1 MARGRLTVNPGFA
14 PGQKSHTRAAE
25 LGGAGGNL
33 DNGKFQTT
41 QRVRVAAEMGTPGKV
56 APDEYVMGMTGIVE
70 AAGLVYG
77 SGLSS
82 DKYLLPAYFVRLEG
96 IGPVLVGEEWL

>member
-1 MARGRLTVNPGFA
+1 M
-14 PGQKSHTRAAE
+14 
-25 LGGAGGNL
+25 

-41 QRVRVAAEMGTPGKV
+41 QRVRVREAAEMGTPGKV

-82 DKYLLPAYFVRLEG
+82 DKNLLPAYFVRLDG
-96 IGPVLVGEEWL
+96 VGPVLVGEDWLETDPAEN